1 MERGSPRLHEPQCD
15 CDETGIHFP
24 FLSPRKKRKCCSLLQ
39 PWATRTLPKEGAEAY
54 ELLVQ
59 VKVETREHQGNLQQI
74 TMDLG
79 RTFPDEA
86 YFEEE
91 GHWALQRVLT
101 AFAKYDPGVGY
112 VQGINFVA
120 AALLWHTAEA
130 EAFWLLV
137 HLMEERDLRDNYS
150 PQLPGLA
157 KHCQIIQLLLM
168 ERLPKLH
175 LLFCQY
181 RITSELFITDWCLTL
196 FGCVLPA
203 QEMGPVLQSF
213 CEEGW
218 CFFYQLVLAILRR
231 LQAQLLRS
239 GDISEVLSALHPPSK
254 SQRQS
259 PKFLAQLQRSNERL
273 KWTSLLAEAKK
284 LQLDQAY
291 IKRLHFGFRSDTL
304 RFGRLE

>member
-1 MERGSPRLHEPQCD
+1 M
-15 CDETGIHFP
+15 
-24 FLSPRKKRKCCSLLQ
+24 
-39 PWATRTLPKEGAEAY
+39 PKEGLEAY
-54 ELLVQ
+54 ERLVQ
-59 VKVETREHQGNLQQI
+59 VPVETREHQANLQQI
-74 TMDLG
+74 AMDLG

-86 YFEEE
+86 YFSEE
-91 GHWALQRVLT
+91 GHEALQRVLV

-112 VQGINFVA
+112 VQGMNFVA
-120 AALLWHTAEA
+120 AALLWHAAEA
-130 EAFWLLV
+130 ESFWLLV

-157 KHCQIIQLLLM
+157 KHCQIVQLLLM

-181 RITSELFITDWCLTL
+181 RISSELFITDWCLTL

-203 QEMGPVLQSF
+203 EEMGAVLQSF
-213 CEEGW
+213 CDDGW

-239 GDISEVLSALHPPSK
+239 ADISEVLSALHPPSK

-259 PKFLAQLQRSNERL
+259 RNFLVQLQRPNERL
-273 KWTSLLAEAKK
+273 KWAHLLAEAKK
-284 LQLDQAY
+284 LQLDQVY
-291 IKRLHFGFRSDTL
+291 IKRLHFGFRADTL
-304 RFGRLE
+304 QFGRLG